1 MRVVL
6 DTNQL
11 VAALLRPP
19 ELATFLMAWES
30 ARFTV
35 VASPALINEYR
46 HVLAYPEIASLIYP
60 ELRQTFETHL
70 IHDIELVNPPELPRL
85 CRDPDDDKVI
95 AAAIYGLADFILTI
109 DQDLMAP
116 EVTNTLGQM
125 GIAISSTANLL
136 RLLDSVTTRP
146 ERSN

>member
-19 ELATFLMAWES
+19 ELATFVMAWES

-35 VASPALINEYR
+35 IASPALIAEYL
-46 HVLAYPEIASLIYP
+46 HVLAYPEIAELIYP
-60 ELRQTFETHL
+60 ELLRAFQSHL
-70 IHDIELVNPPELPRL
+70 LQDVEWVEPPEVPRV
-85 CRDPDDDKVI
+85 CRDPDDDKVV
-95 AAAIYGLADFILTI
+95 AAAIYGLADFILTV

-116 EVTNTLGQM
+116 EIAVVLEQM
-125 GIAISSTANLL
+125 GISITTGATLIQ
-136 RLLDSVTTRP
+136 LLDSTAA
-146 ERSN
+146 S

>member
-19 ELATFLMAWES
+19 ELATFVMAWES

-35 VASPALINEYR
+35 IASPALIAEYL
-46 HVLAYPEIASLIYP
+46 HVLAYPEIAELIYP
-60 ELRQTFETHL
+60 ELLRAFQSHL
-70 IHDIELVNPPELPRL
+70 LQDVELVEPPEVPRV
-85 CRDPDDDKVI
+85 CRDPDDDKVV
-95 AAAIYGLADFILTI
+95 AAAIYGLADFILTV

-116 EVTNTLGQM
+116 EIAVVLGQM
-125 GIAISSTANLL
+125 GISITTGATLIQ
-136 RLLDSVTTRP
+136 LLDSTAA
-146 ERSN
+146 S

>member
-19 ELATFLMAWES
+19 ELATFVMAWES

-35 VASPALINEYR
+35 IASPALIAEYL
-46 HVLAYPEIASLIYP
+46 HVLAYPEIAELIYP
-60 ELRQTFETHL
+60 ELLRAFQSHL
-70 IHDIELVNPPELPRL
+70 LQDVELVEPPEVPRV
-85 CRDPDDDKVI
+85 CRDPDDDKVV
-95 AAAIYGLADFILTI
+95 AAAIYGLADFILTV

-116 EVTNTLGQM
+116 EIAVVLEQM
-125 GIAISSTANLL
+125 GISITTGATLIQ
-136 RLLDSVTTRP
+136 LLDSTAA
-146 ERSN
+146 S

>member
-19 ELATFLMAWES
+19 ELATFVMAWES

-35 VASPALINEYR
+35 VASPALIDEYL

-60 ELRQTFETHL
+60 ELLRAFQSHL
-70 IHDIELVNPPELPRL
+70 LQDIELLEPPETPRV
-85 CRDPDDDKVI
+85 CRDPDDDKVV
-95 AAAIYGLADFILTI
+95 AAAIYGLADFILTV

-116 EVTNTLGQM
+116 EVAAVLEQM
-125 GIAISSTANLL
+125 GITVTTGATLIQ
-136 RLLDSVTTRP
+136 LLDSTAA
-146 ERSN
+146 S